1 MRYSRAYGLLA
12 AALVFFALRSPATTF
27 LERPFPAT
35 VQEAP
40 VIVRGKVGTSYTSWA
55 ELSDGSKRIH
65 TFTELQLD
73 DILKGGVTGRTLI
86 MRELGGEKDGVGM
99 QVSGTAQFERGEDV
113 VVFLGNKNADGSHDV
128 HGMMMGK
135 YNVERDEQ
143 GKEYLVGAGISSTT
157 HPAIRG
163 HEHLIQPDGEEGQGD
178 TRTDSKWT
186 IEALRQLIRDQAQ
199 ATRPGAKP
207 SHPPG
212 TPRNPPSPQ
221 PAAPV
226 PQTRQQ
232 AAPRLQPTSPEAGG
246 FSWGYLGAAG
256 GLLAAL
262 AGIFFAMRR
271 KQ

>member
-1 MRYSRAYGLLA
+1 MRHSRAGALLLA
-12 AALVFFALRSPATTF
+12 LFPLQSLATTF
-27 LERPFPAT
+27 LERPFPTT

-40 VIVRGKVGTSYTSWA
+40 VIVRGKVGTSYTNWA
-55 ELSDGSKRIH
+55 ELPDGSKRIH

-73 DILKGGVTGRTLI
+73 DILKGTITGRTLI

-99 QVSGTAQFERGEDV
+99 QVSGTAQFDRGEDV
-113 VVFLGNKNADGSHDV
+113 VVFLGLKNPDGSHDV

-143 GKEYLVGAGISSTT
+143 GKEYLVGAGLSSLTQ
-157 HPAIRG
+157 PGLRG
-163 HEHLIQPDGEEGQGD
+163 HEHLVEPDGEEGQRD
-178 TRTDSKWT
+178 TRPDSKWT

-199 ATRPGAKP
+199 GATPQAKH

-221 PAAPV
+221 PAAPA
-226 PQTRQQ
+226 PQTEQP
-232 AAPRLQPTSPEAGG
+232 AAPRLQPSAPETTGFPWGILGG
-246 FSWGYLGAAG
+246 AG

-262 AGIFFAMRR
+262 AAIYFATRR
-271 KQ
+271 K